1 MNIFKFFKRFIKQPE
16 NIVVDF
22 RKITSTEDI
31 SYINE
36 FIAVDLETTGLSSY
50 EDRILEIGNWCCSF

>member
-16 NIVVDF
+16 DIVVDF

-31 SYINE
+31 SNINE
-36 FIAVDLETTGLSSY
+36 LLLW
-50 EDRILEIGNWCCSF
+50 ILRLQD